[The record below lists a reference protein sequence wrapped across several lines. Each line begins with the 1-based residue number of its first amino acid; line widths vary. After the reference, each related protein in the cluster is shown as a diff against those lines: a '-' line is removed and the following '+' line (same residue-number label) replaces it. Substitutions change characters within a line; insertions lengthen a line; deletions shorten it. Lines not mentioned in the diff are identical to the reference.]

1 MLDTT
6 PLLRLYAAWRRHRLR
21 RLDPVATQARL
32 LRRLVARAADTK
44 FGREH
49 RFADIRSVADFQ
61 ARVPLRRYEDFWRD
75 WWQPGFP
82 MLRGATS
89 PDPVP
94 FFALSSGTTSGATK
108 YIPCTAA
115 MLRSNTR
122 AALDLLVHHVTHC
135 PRSRVFGG
143 QSFMLGGS
151 TDLTTLAPG
160 IQAGDL
166 SGIARARL
174 PAWARRFGF
183 PPLDVA
189 LMSDWEAKLDR
200 LAVTAPAADIRLITG
215 TPSWL
220 LILFEQIAAK
230 GLGKTA
236 PEAFPHLELL
246 VHGGVNFAPYRPRF
260 EAWLAGSE
268 AELRE
273 AYPAS
278 EGFLA
283 VADRGPGEGLRLMI
297 DNGLFF
303 EFVPVE
309 ELDRPNPTRHWVA
322 TMQPGIDYAVVLT
335 TCAGL
340 WSYIIGDTVRI
351 VDRTPPRVLI
361 TGRTSWAVSFFGE
374 HLIDAE
380 IETAIAAAAQ
390 SIGATVTDFTLGA
403 DLPAGGLGGH
413 VFLVEFDRSPPQE
426 RIAAFAR
433 ALDGHL
439 GALNDDYRAHRAEGF
454 GLRTPEVHRVR
465 PGGFARWMKM
475 QGRLGGQN
483 KVPRV
488 ISDPAKFQAARRAL
502 LDEAD

>member
-6 PLLRLYAAWRRHRLR
+6 PLLRLYAAWRRRQLA
-21 RLDPVATQARL
+21 RLDPAVTQERQL
-32 LRRLVARAADTK
+32 LRLVARAAETR
-44 FGREH
+44 FGRAHEFG
-49 RFADIRSVADFQ
+49 RIRSVAEFQ
-61 ARVPLRRYEDFWRD
+61 AQVPLRRYEDFWRD
-75 WWQPGFP
+75 WWQPPFP
-82 MLRGATS
+82 SLRGATW

-108 YIPCTAA
+108 YIPCSAA

-122 AALDLLVHHVTHC
+122 AALDLLVHHVTHR
-135 PRSRVFGG
+135 PASRVFGG

-183 PPLDVA
+183 PPLDIA

-200 LAVTAPAADIRLITG
+200 LAAGAPKADIRLITG

-236 PEAFPHLELL
+236 PEAFPQLELL

-260 EAWLAGSE
+260 EAWLAGSK

-322 TMQPGIDYAVVLT
+322 TMQPGIDYAVVLSS
-335 TCAGL
+335 CAGL
-340 WSYIIGDTVRI
+340 WAYIIGDTVKV
-351 VDRTPPRVLI
+351 VDRNPPRVLI

-390 SIGATVTDFTLGA
+390 SIGAMVTDFTLGA

-413 VFLVEFDRSPPQE
+413 VFVVEFDRAPSADQVT
-426 RIAAFAR
+426 AFAQ
-433 ALDGHL
+433 ALDGKL
-439 GALNDDYRAHRAEGF
+439 SALNDDYRAHRAEGF
-454 GLRTPEVHRVR
+454 GLRAPEVHVVP
-465 PGGFARWMKM
+465 PGGFARWMKA

-488 ISDPAKFQAARRAL
+488 ISDPARFEAARRSL
-502 LDEAD
+502 LA

>member
-6 PLLRLYAAWRRHRLR
+6 PLLRLYAAWRRRRLQ
-21 RLDPVATQARL
+21 RLDPAATQEGLL
-32 LRRLVARAADTK
+32 LRLVRHAADTK
-44 FGREH
+44 FGRAH
-49 RFADIRSVADFQ
+49 DFARIRSVADFQ

-75 WWQPGFP
+75 WWQPAFP
-82 MLRGATS
+82 KLHGVTWPA
-89 PDPVP
+89 PVP
-94 FFALSSGTTSGATK
+94 FFALSSGTTSGTTK
-108 YIPCTAA
+108 YIPCTRA
-115 MLRSNTR
+115 MLRANTR
-122 AALDLLVHHVTHC
+122 AALDLLVHHVTHR
-135 PRSRVFGG
+135 PGSRVFGG

-183 PPLDVA
+183 PPLDIA
-189 LMSDWEAKLDR
+189 LMADWEAKLER
-200 LAVTAPAADIRLITG
+200 LADTAPKADIRLITG

-220 LILFEQIAAK
+220 LILFERIAAK
-230 GLGKTA
+230 GLGATA
-236 PEAFPHLELL
+236 PEAFPNLELL

-260 EAWLAGSE
+260 EAWLAGSK

-278 EGFLA
+278 EGFIA

-322 TMQPGIDYAVVLT
+322 TMQPGIDYAVVVS

-340 WSYIIGDTVRI
+340 WSYVIGDTVKVVNRA
-351 VDRTPPRVLI
+351 PPRVLI

-390 SIGATVTDFTLGA
+390 SIGAMVTDFTLGA
-403 DLPAGGLGGH
+403 DLPADGVGGH
-413 VFLVEFDRSPPQE
+413 VFLVEFDQAPAPDRV
-426 RIAAFAR
+426 AAFAQR
-433 ALDGHL
+433 LDREL
-439 GALNDDYRAHRAEGF
+439 AALNDDYRAHRAEGF
-454 GLRTPEVHRVR
+454 GLRAPEVHVVQ
-465 PGGFARWMKM
+465 PGGFARWMKA

-488 ISDPAKFQAARRAL
+488 IGDSARFEAARRAL
-502 LDEAD
+502 LSETA

>member
-6 PLLRLYAAWRRHRLR
+6 PLLRLYAAWRRRQLA
-21 RLDPVATQARL
+21 RLDPAATQERL
-32 LRRLVARAADTK
+32 LLRLVARAADTR
-44 FGREH
+44 FGQTHEFH
-49 RFADIRSVADFQ
+49 RIRSVADFQ
-61 ARVPLRRYEDFWRD
+61 AQVPLRRYEDFWRD
-75 WWQPGFP
+75 WWQPPFP
-82 MLRGATS
+82 TLRGATW

-108 YIPCTAA
+108 HIPCTAA

-122 AALDLLVHHVTHC
+122 AALDLLVHHVTHR
-135 PRSRVFGG
+135 PASRVFGG

-151 TDLTTLAPG
+151 TDLTTVAPG
-160 IQAGDL
+160 IVAGDL

-183 PPLDVA
+183 PPLDIA
-189 LMSDWEAKLDR
+189 LMSDWETKLDR
-200 LAVTAPAADIRLITG
+200 LAATAPKADIRLLTG

-230 GLGKTA
+230 GLGDTA
-236 PEAFPHLELL
+236 PEAFPRLELL

-260 EAWLAGSE
+260 EAWLAGSK

-303 EFVPVE
+303 EFVPMD
-309 ELDRPNPTRHWVA
+309 ELDRPHPTRHWVA
-322 TMQPGIDYAVVLT
+322 TMQPGIDYALVLSS
-335 TCAGL
+335 CAGL
-340 WSYIIGDTVRI
+340 WAYVLGDTVTV
-351 VDRTPPRVLI
+351 VDRATPRVLI

-380 IETAIAAAAQ
+380 IETAIAAAAEA
-390 SIGATVTDFTLGA
+390 IGAMVTDFTLGA
-403 DLPAGGLGGH
+403 DLPTGGLGGH
-413 VFLVEFDRSPPQE
+413 VFLVEFEHAPAPA
-426 RIAAFAR
+426 RISAFAA
-433 ALDGHL
+433 ALDRKL
-439 GALNDDYRAHRAEGF
+439 AALNDDYRAHRAEGF
-454 GLRTPEVHRVR
+454 GLRAPEVHLVA
-465 PGGFARWMKM
+465 PGGFARWMKA

-488 ISDPAKFQAARRAL
+488 IGDPARFEAARRAL
-502 LDEAD
+502 LA

>member
-6 PLLRLYAAWRRHRLR
+6 PLLRLYAGWRNRRLTH
-21 RLDPVATQARL
+21 LDPVATQERL
-32 LRRLVARAADTK
+32 LRRLVARAADTR
-44 FGREH
+44 FGRAYE
-49 RFADIRSVADFQ
+49 FGKIQSVAEFQ
-61 ARVPLRRYEDFWRD
+61 ARVPLRSYEDFWRD
-75 WWQPGFP
+75 WWQPAFP
-82 MLRGATS
+82 DLRGATW
-89 PDPVP
+89 PDHVP
-94 FFALSSGTTSGATK
+94 FFALSSGTTSGTTK
-108 YIPCTAA
+108 HIPCTAA
-115 MLRSNTR
+115 MLRANTF

-135 PRSRVFGG
+135 PESRVFAG

-183 PPLDVA
+183 PPLDIA
-189 LMSDWEAKLDR
+189 LLPDWEAKLDR
-200 LAVTAPAADIRLITG
+200 LAASAPKADIRLVTG

-230 GLGKTA
+230 GLGATA
-236 PEAFPHLELL
+236 AEAFPHLDLL

-260 EAWLAGSE
+260 EAWLAGSK

-297 DNGLFF
+297 DNGVFF

-309 ELDRPNPTRHWVA
+309 ELDRPNPTRHWAANLETGVE
-322 TMQPGIDYAVVLT
+322 YAVVLS

-340 WSYIIGDTVRI
+340 WAYIIGDTVRL
-351 VDRTPPRVLI
+351 VDRRPPRVLI

-380 IETAIAAAAQ
+380 IETAIAAAAEA
-390 SIGATVTDFTLGA
+390 IGAMVTDFTLGV
-403 DLPAGGLGGH
+403 DLPVGGLGGH
-413 VFLVEFDRSPPQE
+413 VFLVEFNLAPSPDRV
-426 RIAAFAR
+426 AGFAKV
-433 ALDGHL
+433 LDSRL
-439 GALNDDYRAHRAEGF
+439 SALNDDYRAHRAEGF
-454 GLRTPEVHRVR
+454 GLRAPQVHAV
-465 PGGFARWMKM
+465 PHGGFARWMKA

-488 ISDPAKFQAARRAL
+488 IGDSARFDAARRAL
-502 LDEAD
+502 LADA

>member
-1 MLDTT
+1 MLDAT
-6 PLLRLYAAWRRHRLR
+6 PLLRLYAAWRRRQLQ
-21 RLDPVATQARL
+21 RLDPAVTQERL
-32 LRRLVARAADTK
+32 LRRLVARAAETK
-44 FGREH
+44 FGRAH
-49 RFADIRSVADFQ
+49 GFAAIRSVADFQ
-61 ARVPLRRYEDFWRD
+61 ARAPLRRYENFWRD
-75 WWQPGFP
+75 WWQPAYPEVG
-82 MLRGATS
+82 GATW
-89 PDPVP
+89 PGRVP
-94 FFALSSGTTSGATK
+94 FFALSSGTTSGTTK
-108 YIPCTAA
+108 YIPCTNP
-115 MLRSNTR
+115 MLRANTQ
-122 AALDLLVHHVTHC
+122 AAVDLLVHHVTAC
-135 PRSRVFGG
+135 PQSRVFGG

-174 PAWARRFGF
+174 PAWAKRFGF

-189 LMSDWEAKLDR
+189 LMTDWEAKLDR
-200 LAVTAPAADIRLITG
+200 LAELAPASDVRLITG

-220 LILFEQIAAK
+220 LILFERIAAK
-230 GLGKTA
+230 GLGATA
-236 PEAFPHLELL
+236 PEAFPHLDLL

-260 EAWLAGSE
+260 EAWLAGST

-278 EGFLA
+278 EGFIA
-283 VADRGPGEGLRLMI
+283 VADRGPGDGLRLMI

-309 ELDRPNPTRHWVA
+309 EVDRPNPTRHWVA
-322 TMQPGIDYAVVLT
+322 TAEPGIDYALVLSS
-335 TCAGL
+335 CAGL
-340 WSYIIGDTVRI
+340 WAYIIGDTVKL
-351 VDRTPPRVLI
+351 VDRDPPRILI

-380 IETAIAAAAQ
+380 IETAIAAAAA

-413 VFLVEFDRSPPQE
+413 IFLVEFDQLPAPDRT
-426 RIAAFAR
+426 AAFAR
-433 ALDGHL
+433 ALDSKL
-439 GALNDDYRAHRAEGF
+439 SELNDDYRAHRAEGF
-454 GLRTPEVHRVR
+454 GLRAPEVHAVQH
-465 PGGFARWMKM
+465 GGFARWMKA

-488 ISDPAKFQAARRAL
+488 ISDAERFASARKAL
-502 LDEAD
+502 LQEAG